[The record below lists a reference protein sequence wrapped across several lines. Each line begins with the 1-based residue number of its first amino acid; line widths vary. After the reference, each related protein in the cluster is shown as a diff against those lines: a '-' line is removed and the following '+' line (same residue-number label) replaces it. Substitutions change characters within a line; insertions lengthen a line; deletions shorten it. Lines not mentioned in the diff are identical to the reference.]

1 MLNDG
6 GSDSR
11 SECSFLLLKSFHSI
25 SLYSCCGSV
34 ECDRSDE
41 YNLNWEKFS
50 LHKKKILKKWGII
63 FQFKSA
69 GLSSWIRDILSKFKI
84 LKFST
89 VPMSLLLDPTK
100 RDLHQESYLVQKL
113 FFLKGFHEVF

>member
-11 SECSFLLLKSFHSI
+11 SEYSFLLLKSFHSI
-25 SLYSCCGSV
+25 LLYSCCGSV
-34 ECDRSDE
+34 ECDRSEE
-41 YNLNWEKFS
+41 YNLNWKKFS
-50 LHKKKILKKWGII
+50 LHKKKKILKKWGII

-69 GLSSWIRDILSKFKI
+69 GLSSWICDILSKFKI

-113 FFLKGFHEVF
+113 FF